1 MLSSIIEVYRKK
13 HVVGTFNLAFN
24 LVGEQGLMVVYEA
37 RQLDKTCQRKCLS
50 ELSQVQSGP
59 GWYI

>member
-13 HVVGTFNLAFN
+13 YVVGTFNLAFN

-37 RQLDKTCQRKCLS
+37 NQLGKTYQRKCLS
-50 ELSQVQSGP
+50 ELSQVHSSP